1 MSLFFSEGTFESC
14 LLLNHQC
21 FNVCLYYELSSHFPL
36 FGLLHHYTYP
46 RALCFAS
53 FVLGFAFRTAL
64 IFSVLFKHCST
75 DRQKKICPIPLHPNY
90 QPELDGYK
98 IQERIHT
105 FTLFVAPCKFEP
117 QYLNFKTETL

>member
-1 MSLFFSEGTFESC
+1 MFAFAMNYHF
-14 LLLNHQC
+14 
-21 FNVCLYYELSSHFPL
+21 HFPL
-36 FGLLHHYTYP
+36 FGLLHDYTYP

-53 FVLGFAFRTAL
+53 FGLGFAFRTAL
-64 IFSVLFKHCST
+64 IFLCCLNIVQLIGKRPKCA
-75 DRQKKICPIPLHPNY
+75 KKICPIPLHPNY

-105 FTLFVAPCKFEP
+105 FMLFVAPCKFGP